1 LDAKWIEMC
10 LYICIHTR
18 TDMFYVTVPNQFS
31 YSLLAMGSLGE
42 SDAITE
48 EFYNKVKCYFLPL
61 HLG

>member
-1 LDAKWIEMC
+1 
-10 LYICIHTR
+10 
-18 TDMFYVTVPNQFS
+18 MFYVTVPNQFS

>member
-18 TDMFYVTVPNQFS
+18 TDMYVTVPNQFS
-31 YSLLAMGSLGE
+31 YSLLAVGSLGE

-48 EFYNKVKCYFLPL
+48 KFYNKVK
-61 HLG
+61 